1 MGMCGT
7 MISDVYSADDQPA
20 ARSQLAAS
28 QAASS
33 FFGPLNRE
41 AGNQEVFFEM
51 NKNFGRHLVA
61 SLATTFLAGG
71 MGRLVLSQLICAP
84 LLFPLCRSS
93 SHQFACEKRTRTSS
107 RMCQSGKQQ
116 SKRSLQLQSLILNC
130 FPIQNA
136 VFLLEHWVC
145 MSS

>member
-1 MGMCGT
+1 MSIVQ
-7 MISDVYSADDQPA
+7 MISRLPD
-20 ARSQLAAS
+20 LNW
-28 QAASS
+28 
-33 FFGPLNRE
+33 PLPRPLQVFSVRLKLE
-41 AGNQEVFFEM
+41 AGNQEVFFERM
-51 NKNFGRHLVA
+51 NKSFGRHLVA

-107 RMCQSGKQQ
+107 RMCQSGKQR